1 MRTLDV
7 GVIGCGTAGPAA
19 ALFLSRAGHAV
30 TVYERVEDPKPVGA
44 GIILQPT
51 GQAVLARLGLADEVI
66 RRGAR
71 LDGLRVHRHDKTPLL
86 QLSYAHVD
94 ASLFGVGLHR
104 GVLFQV
110 LYGAVVR
117 EKIPLRLGVSCE
129 RLEVDRGRY
138 FIVDA
143 GGMRWGPHDLIVV
156 ADGARSRL
164 RDETGTGRRADP
176 YPWGALWF
184 IAKDPE
190 QVFKREL
197 YQMVR
202 GTRRMLGFLPSGLG
216 PIEGRAD
223 DDVPEV
229 SLYWSLATSDLEH
242 FRTRGFSAWKD
253 EIRAMAPESEFILD
267 AIESPRDVLFSAY
280 HDVVMSPWHTRGIVT
295 LGDAAHAMSPQL
307 GQGAN
312 LALWDAMVLAD
323 CLHAEGSDIVRA
335 LDSYSRQRRDHLG
348 YYQWVTRALTP
359 FFQSRHDILG
369 TLRDLAMPLLNK
381 IAFFNRAMVLGMC
394 GTADGHPWK
403 ALAMPARS
411 PAPAQ
416 GGQATSG
423 AIGE

>member
-1 MRTLDV
+1 VRALDV
-7 GVIGCGTAGPAA
+7 GIIGCGTAGPAA

-30 TVYERVEDPKPVGA
+30 TVYERVEAPKPIGA

-71 LDGLRVHRHDKTPLL
+71 LDKLRVDRHDNVRLL
-86 QLSYAHVD
+86 ELSYAHVD
-94 ASLFGVGLHR
+94 AAHFGVGLHR

-110 LYGAVVR
+110 LFGAVRR
-117 EKIPLRLGVSCE
+117 EGIPLRLGVSCE
-129 RLEVDRGRY
+129 RLDLDRGKY
-138 FIVDA
+138 FVVDTD
-143 GGMRWGPHDLIVV
+143 GTRWGPHDMIVI

-164 RDETGTGRRADP
+164 RDEVGTSRRADP

-190 QVFKREL
+190 QVFSGEL

-202 GTRRMLGFLPSGLG
+202 GTRRMLGLLPTGLG
-216 PIEGRAD
+216 PIEGKED

-229 SLYWSLATSDLEH
+229 SLYWSIAGSQVEH
-242 FRTRGFSAWKD
+242 FRKHGFADWKD
-253 EIRAMAPESEFILD
+253 EILRMAPHAEFVLD
-267 AIESPRDVLFSAY
+267 AIEGPHDVLFSAY

-295 LGDAAHAMSPQL
+295 LGDAGHAMSPQL

-312 LALWDAMVLAD
+312 LALWDAMILAD
-323 CLHAEGSDIVRA
+323 AIEAEGADIVRS
-335 LDSYSRQRRDHLG
+335 LDRYSRERRDHLG

-359 FFQSRHDILG
+359 FFQSDHDILG

-381 IAFFNRAMVLGMC
+381 IHFFNRAMVLGMC

-403 ALAMPARS
+403 QLALPKDQS
-411 PAPAQ
+411 PA
-416 GGQATSG
+416 GQATSG